1 MSLKKQK
8 EVIQSVFDDVDAL
21 QRKLTEIKNDPTK
34 FFISDEFG
42 ELVTKSYKVH
52 VKTDEMIKNIV
63 HTKRMNG
70 ITNYTQTKAL
80 RDAITLLYQTME
92 VRERPQVVRKDE
104 GQRSLK
110 ISLVK
115 TYKKKQQWK

>member
-115 TYKKKQQWK
+115 TYKKKQQ